1 LEQRSVLKWETTR
14 KIGKTKYV
22 LWYGVIGIGLSIAIL
37 LTLIEWASEKRINP
51 IWAFIRIL
59 LFPIIGS
66 LIMNVRWT
74 NQERRL
80 NDHQQVLKK

>member
-1 LEQRSVLKWETTR
+1 LAQESLTKWETTR
-14 KIGKTKYV
+14 KLGKSKYV

-37 LTLIEWASEKRINP
+37 LTLVEWISQKQINP
-51 IWAFIRIL
+51 MWVVMRVL
-59 LFPIIGS
+59 VFPIIGS

-80 NDHQQVLKK
+80 NEHQQTLK